1 MEERFLRFQ
10 AMCTHKYS
18 NWLIQDDVYDFKGAM
33 RCFDKY
39 ELAAEGSSDS
49 DEGIA
54 VSAAVLKTDKPEEK
68 LREFREAA
76 QDERINKL
84 SQAVEVLAMRTE
96 RTAGAIDRP
105 FCDGCRITGH
115 TMANCRFNPA
125 APNYCGHAKG
135 EGRRYPNQN
144 WRPRQE
150 PPAPPQE
157 RDPRGDQPEGGFGN
171 NRKRGRDDDSR
182 DHTQRGPRQR
192 GFTPYGGQQGYAQR
206 NNGDRNRAPRNGDSK
221 RQSGECW
228 GCGQTGHKQRD
239 CKANQPCQLCNERG
253 HIATECAKWKQ
264 CSSAMQHAAA
274 AQQAAPYAP
283 YVAAAAPVYQY
294 QAPAPVHMPPTPPK
308 GHRHR

>member
-1 MEERFLRFQ
+1 ML
-10 AMCTHKYS
+10 
-18 NWLIQDDVYDFKGAM
+18 
-33 RCFDKY
+33 DKY

-84 SQAVEVLAMRTE
+84 SQAVEVLAMKTE

-135 EGRRYPNQN
+135 EGRRHPNQS

-171 NRKRGRDDDSR
+171 NRKRGRMMIPEITRSADLDREDS
-182 DHTQRGPRQR
+182 HPTEVNKG
-192 GFTPYGGQQGYAQR
+192 TR
-206 NNGDRNRAPRNGDSK
+206 NETTAIEIVRRATVIRKGRAASVGVAVRPDINNATAK
-221 RQSGECW
+221 
-228 GCGQTGHKQRD
+228 QTNH
-239 CKANQPCQLCNERG
+239 A
-253 HIATECAKWKQ
+253 
-264 CSSAMQHAAA
+264 SSATNAD
-274 AQQAAPYAP
+274 
-283 YVAAAAPVYQY
+283 
-294 QAPAPVHMPPTPPK
+294 T
-308 GHRHR
+308 